1 VIVGIGVD
9 IVEISRLRR
18 TLERRGERFIRRIY
32 TEGEREYCWAH
43 RDPAPCFAAR
53 FAAKE
58 ALFKALRTGWT
69 QGVTWLDVEV
79 RRDERGAPSLMLS
92 GRAGDLSRELGVR
105 AIHVSLSH
113 SEEAAIA
120 LVILEN

>member
-9 IVEISRLRR
+9 IVDINRLRR
-18 TLERRGERFIRRIY
+18 AVERQGERFIRRIY
-32 TEGEREYCWAH
+32 TEGERDYCRAH
-43 RDPAPCFAAR
+43 SDPAPCFAAR

-92 GRAGDLSRELGVR
+92 GRAGDLSQELGTR
-105 AIHVSLSH
+105 AIHVSLAH
-113 SEEAAIA
+113 SDEAAIA
-120 LVILEN
+120 LVILED